1 MKTYKITITGT
12 SPLLMNKPSQ
22 SMIGEKSKDSKRETM
37 TLKEQAEL
45 KLYELD
51 GKLYSPAT
59 HLQGAL
65 VEAGKHKKML
75 GKGSS
80 RANYSK
86 VCGYAVQIEPF
97 ELIHK
102 IQKWEVFS
110 ILAVNPTTKGRNLL
124 NRPMLK
130 NWELDFEVIFDDE
143 QIEVPVMKELFD
155 IAGKIVGIGDW
166 RPAKKGRFGKFQVT
180 SWKEVKN

>member
-1 MKTYKITITGT
+1 MERKFNVTIKGIT
-12 SPLLMNKPSQ
+12 PLLMNRPTE
-22 SMIGEKSKDSKRETM
+22 MIGEKSKDVKRETS
-37 TLKEQAEL
+37 TSREIAEL
-45 KLYELD
+45 KLYELE
-51 GKLYSPAT
+51 GKLYQPAT

-97 ELIHK
+97 EIIHK
-102 IQKWEVFS
+102 KQKWDVFS
-110 ILAVNPTTKGRNLL
+110 ILSVNPTTKGRNMLH
-124 NRPMLK
+124 RPILK
-130 NWELDFEVIFDDE
+130 EWEIDFEVVFEDNS
-143 QIEVPVMKELFD
+143 IEPEVMKELFD

-166 RPAKKGRFGKFQVT
+166 RPSKKGRFGKFQVT
-180 SWKEVKN
+180 NWKEIKS